1 MKHTTGTRAAAVAA
15 AVLAAGLATA
25 GPANAAQP
33 RPTTHSATRITGQ
46 EQLHASILAAVAT
59 QNTVC
64 SAAAGFGVHP
74 MGGYP
79 PPPPPVFPG

>member
-25 GPANAAQP
+25 GPANAAALHT
-33 RPTTHSATRITGQ
+33 TTHSATRITGQ
-46 EQLHASILAAVAT
+46 EQLHASILAAVTA
-59 QNTVC
+59 NTVC

-79 PPPPPVFPG
+79 PPPPPVLPG